1 MKTYAEVTSRNILL
15 FLKNMERR
23 SILQRAVYKET
34 GSQQTK
40 MFCVGSNTQPRVSTE
55 FRQSS
60 QVIKLFVFQSQ
71 PKHTTTIYFWC
82 LETGTQQQKQKEQQ
96 DSKEQK

>member
-15 FLKNMERR
+15 FLRNMERR
-23 SILQRAVYKET
+23 SILQGAVYKET

-55 FRQSS
+55 FRQPS